1 MNNIKQLKRRCLGG
15 NPKYKP
21 ARFKERREEFFD
33 KGPDSLGPLS
43 LKECDSILV
52 HQASC
57 QMANRHLNA
66 TPLTKQKKL
75 RLSNQHH
82 CLETR
87 LQLLLM
93 HSNSATF

>member
-21 ARFKERREEFFD
+21 ARLKERRGEFFD
-33 KGPDSLGPLS
+33 KGPDSLAPLS
-43 LKECDSILV
+43 LKERDSILV

-66 TPLTKQKKL
+66 TPLL
-75 RLSNQHH
+75 NRRN
-82 CLETR
+82 
-87 LQLLLM
+87 
-93 HSNSATF
+93 